1 MNGLMTFTTDNQRLS
16 SPGRH
21 HLYPL
26 WLFCLSWFLEVC
38 QLADVEQHFQ
48 ALAQAPTEVLRH
60 IGSPFAPAKEQSVPL
75 SLAQAA

>member
-1 MNGLMTFTTDNQRLS
+1 MNGLMTITTDNQRLS

-38 QLADVEQHFQ
+38 QLVDVMHFHLIGGLTQ
-48 ALAQAPTEVLRH
+48 LAYVR
-60 IGSPFAPAKEQSVPL
+60 
-75 SLAQAA
+75 